1 MRLPFALFILLSLTT
16 IFISCESETPDTDVI
31 YDRKTPIEERLK
43 IALERGF
50 LNEMGFDEKFNEV
63 VLDFYSKRNFKPLW
77 CNDTLMT
84 SKGKFMKSTLKKPFA
99 VGIPPTRLQRNKL
112 TKHQWT
118 MVVQELEL
126 TAQMAQ
132 LGQDLKIGIMDTSV
146 NKMRPYTPCSV
157 EVLEKQLSNIES
169 VTDYATFF
177 ANMGPE
183 NRYYNRMA
191 KVIYYTCTGPKKL
204 SAKSFTIP
212 TFKDDSVQ
220 SIVLA
225 KEALVEKGFLSST
238 SAAQSDYEEALKEFQ
253 LEHALKDDAKLGKYT
268 CELLGESEEHQM
280 KRAVLSL
287 ERWRWRAKF
296 PERYIWVNIP
306 EYMLR
311 LYYNDTLYLE
321 HRVVV
326 GKPENMTPQLSST
339 IRSIISLPY
348 WTQPQSIASKE
359 FLPAIQ
365 ANRNYAAKNH
375 YKVYRGD
382 KEVDPST
389 INWKKYS
396 ENNFPFRIKQEPGN
410 DNALGLVKFEFNNKF
425 GVYIHDTPSKSFF
438 NRDVRSFSHG
448 CVRCD
453 MPDSLARHILRR
465 DEKNKFL
472 PDSLDSVISR
482 KEHLSIPLRK
492 PIPIQIDYITVSLNK
507 EWKLVYHADVYK
519 RDEEYLKWMK

>member
-1 MRLPFALFILLSLTT
+1 MRYLLSCLILVIVTLSLG
-16 IFISCESETPDTDVI
+16 SCKTETPDTDVI
-31 YDRKTPIEERLK
+31 FDRKVPIEERLK
-43 IALERGF
+43 EALDREF
-50 LNEMGFDEKFNEV
+50 LEEMGFDPSFNEV
-63 VLDFYSKRNFKPLW
+63 ILDFYSKRNYQPLW
-77 CNDTLMT
+77 CNDTLMNA
-84 SKGKFMKSTLKKPFA
+84 KGKYLKSLMKVPYA
-99 VGIPPTRLQRNKL
+99 VGIPPTRLQRSKL
-112 TKHQWT
+112 SKHEWT

-132 LGQDLKIGIMDTSV
+132 LCQDLKIGIMDTSI
-146 NKMRPYTPCSV
+146 NKMRPLKPCSID
-157 EVLEKQLSNIES
+157 VLTTKLDQIDT
-169 VTDYATFF
+169 VTSWENYF
-177 ANMGPE
+177 AHLGPD
-183 NRYYNRMA
+183 NKYYYRMSKA
-191 KVIYYTCTGPKKL
+191 IFYRCIGDTAISK
-204 SAKSFTIP
+204 KSFTVP
-212 TFKDDSVQ
+212 TFKDDTLN
-220 SIVLA
+220 SIVQA
-225 KEALVEKGFLSST
+225 KAALVEKQFLQT
-238 SAAQSDYEEALKEFQ
+238 TACSDEEYEEALKRFQ
-253 LEHALKDDAKLGKYT
+253 LEHALKDDGKLGKYT
-268 CELLGESEEHQM
+268 CELLGESEDHQLR
-280 KRAVLSL
+280 RAMLSL

-311 LYYNDTLYLE
+311 LYYNDTLFLE

-326 GKPENMTPQLSST
+326 GKPENMTPQLTSS

-365 ANRNYAAKNH
+365 SNRNYAAKNH

-382 KEVDPST
+382 KEVDPKT
-389 INWKKYS
+389 INWSRYS
-396 ENNFPFRIKQEPGN
+396 ENNFPFRIKQEPGE

-453 MPDSLARHILRR
+453 MPDSLARQILRR

-492 PIPIQIDYITVSLNK
+492 PIMIQIDYITVSTDK